1 MPKIPELAELERLL
15 GALSKQAYHRCLQ
28 RQLDSLYREA
38 EGNCSTV
45 EQLAF
50 TPLEPIRCPGLVSK
64 RPERLEW
71 SSENKLDTQGALARV
86 ISKLRN
92 HVEAS

>member
-1 MPKIPELAELERLL
+1 MISNAYVSELAHYTSWLN
-15 GALSKQAYHRCLQ
+15 
-28 RQLDSLYREA
+28 DSLYREA

-71 SSENKLDTQGALARV
+71 SSENKLDTQGALARAM
-86 ISKLRN
+86 SKLRN
-92 HVEAS
+92 WCEA